1 MKNGIIRQVGS
12 FELRLIDEDRRGALG
27 HSSLSSRLLCPAE
40 RPGEARQAPSW
51 SGATGQP
58 YRGPPAT
65 RPGPARLRRRS
76 PGRGRFAFHR
86 RCYAR
91 VAATAA
97 AAAPREQTRN
107 ELLARAAER
116 TAHTGKLAERTAAAY
131 RRDAPTDLHL
141 E

>member
-51 SGATGQP
+51 SGAAGQP

-65 RPGPARLRRRS
+65 RPGPARPAS
-76 PGRGRFAFHR
+76 DDGRP
-86 RCYAR
+86 
-91 VAATAA
+91 AA
-97 AAAPREQTRN
+97 AGSHSTVGATRVSPPPLQQPRRGSKRETNYWR
-107 ELLARAAER
+107 ELQSARR
-116 TAHTGKLAERTAAAY
+116 I
-131 RRDAPTDLHL
+131 PVN
-141 E
+141 